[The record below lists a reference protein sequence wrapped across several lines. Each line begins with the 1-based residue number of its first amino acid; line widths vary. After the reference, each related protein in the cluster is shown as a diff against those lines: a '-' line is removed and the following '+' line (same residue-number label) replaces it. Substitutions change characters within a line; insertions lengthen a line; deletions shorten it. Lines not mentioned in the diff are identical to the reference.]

1 MCGVPPVEFDMGAVK
16 VKRPDGYVCT
26 YCEFPC
32 AKVAALFKEEKN
44 FRKWLDGVS
53 EHTVMWNCM

>member
-1 MCGVPPVEFDMGAVK
+1 MEFDMGAVK
-16 VKRPDGYVCT
+16 IKRPDGFVCT
-26 YCEFPC
+26 YCVWPC

-53 EHTVMWNCM
+53 EHQVTWNCM